1 MDRLTGEKE
10 AALANLDSAET
21 QLRGIKVK
29 NLAQAK
35 KVDELEAKL
44 AITGAEIVEARAEF
58 ERTEAMTN
66 KTIAVYLKDTKD
78 AQMELREASNQEKRI
93 SYLAKYQSRR
103 ETVEE
108 IYSRGFE
115 LTEEIAQGKA
125 LEADAKFLDSSNDDD
140 DDEGIQSGSDD
151 ETGPKEEA
159 APEGET
165 IHGLRVRLL
174 DLFPDNLSN
183 LSKSGCLDAPCDP
196 RPQRLGSKISRG
208 LHDITMFGA
217 ELSQHEAE
225 LKRSS
230 DEGKSMRLHY
240 NKEEEGLKDLR
251 ADLDKARQNEVELG
265 EQVTLVL
272 QEYGLVGPTV
282 EANTSVYQQQQKL
295 DMSRQKR
302 KLIQVDI
309 DSIHQLND
317 EEEDEGGESALV
329 TRTKKPTEVVKS
341 FEPKTLPAEEETL
354 KKNVGKATESPKIEI
369 IPSLSTSTPKG
380 AIAKF
385 IAEQS
390 KFEAELKRS
399 SDEGKAHRLFCSKK
413 EEELK
418 DIRADLAKA
427 RQNEAELDKQWKEN
441 MDRFAGEKEVVLANL
456 SLTGT
461 QLQEVKVKNVAQ
473 AKNID
478 ELEAKLDAT
487 GAEVA
492 EVMAQI
498 KRTKATTDKIIVVYL
513 KYGKDA

>member
-1 MDRLTGEKE
+1 MDQLASEKE
-10 AALANLDSAET
+10 GALANLASAEA
-21 QLRGIKVK
+21 QLQGVKVK

-35 KVDELEAKL
+35 
-44 AITGAEIVEARAEF
+44 
-58 ERTEAMTN
+58 
-66 KTIAVYLKDTKD
+66 
-78 AQMELREASNQEKRI
+78 
-93 SYLAKYQSRR
+93 
-103 ETVEE
+103 
-108 IYSRGFE
+108 
-115 LTEEIAQGKA
+115 
-125 LEADAKFLDSSNDDD
+125 
-140 DDEGIQSGSDD
+140 
-151 ETGPKEEA
+151 
-159 APEGET
+159 
-165 IHGLRVRLL
+165 
-174 DLFPDNLSN
+174 
-183 LSKSGCLDAPCDP
+183 
-196 RPQRLGSKISRG
+196 
-208 LHDITMFGA
+208 
-217 ELSQHEAE
+217 
-225 LKRSS
+225 
-230 DEGKSMRLHY
+230 
-240 NKEEEGLKDLR
+240 
-251 ADLDKARQNEVELG
+251 
-265 EQVTLVL
+265 
-272 QEYGLVGPTV
+272 
-282 EANTSVYQQQQKL
+282 
-295 DMSRQKR
+295 QKR

-329 TRTKKPTEVVKS
+329 TRTKNPTEVVKS

-369 IPSLSTSTPKG
+369 IPSPSTSTPKG
-380 AIAKF
+380 VTPPPLPSYSEEEIKDAQALRTPDQSKFLDEDPFQDFFTGVDDATCLNDASTLFEEAHRIFSQAIAKF

-441 MDRFAGEKEVVLANL
+441 MDCFAGEKEVVLANL